1 MGSSLRRKT
10 PRPRKGDSEPLSSSS
25 ASPYSA
31 GSKCSRAQE
40 SDPDGLRTLRYN
52 RGGAERYWGVAKW
65 QGTGFWSRDRRFES
79 CRPSPSA
86 RQPEGSLSR
95 PMSEGGTSPP
105 IFAVVLAAGKGTRMK
120 SNRAKVLHTLCGVPM
135 INYVIEATRPL
146 VPERLLVVVGHQA
159 ELVEAVLPEDA
170 EPVLQREQRGTGD
183 AVRVALRAIDEEE
196 KGVLL
201 VVNGDGPLISDRT
214 LGELVERHRSAGVG
228 ATVLVAE
235 LEDPS
240 GLGRVVEDAGVV
252 RIVEERDATEI
263 ERGIGLVNLGLYAFK
278 LSEVRDAIER
288 VEADNGQDE
297 LYLTDVLEII
307 GRRSRAVTYRLKD
320 LEEANLVNDRSQLA
334 RAEEILRRRILD
346 AHMRDGVTVRDPV
359 STHIEASVEIGR
371 DTVILPGTFLR
382 GNTKIGS
389 DCVVGPSTD
398 LLDTVVEDGARV
410 EHSVG
415 RGAEVGEGATVGP
428 YAFLRPGTVLGP
440 EAKVGAYC
448 EVKNSR
454 VGKGSKVPHLSYVGD
469 AEIGED
475 ANLGA
480 GTITANYDGV
490 KKNRTTIGDG
500 AFTGVNTNLIAPVTI
515 GEGAYL
521 GAGSVVNKDIPP
533 GKLAVGM
540 PARVIRD
547 APEFLRKAS
556 KSEDAEGERPESETE
571 D

>member
-1 MGSSLRRKT
+1 
-10 PRPRKGDSEPLSSSS
+10 
-25 ASPYSA
+25 
-31 GSKCSRAQE
+31 
-40 SDPDGLRTLRYN
+40 
-52 RGGAERYWGVAKW
+52 
-65 QGTGFWSRDRRFES
+65 
-79 CRPSPSA
+79 
-86 RQPEGSLSR
+86 
-95 PMSEGGTSPP
+95 MSEGGTLPP

-135 INYVIEATRPL
+135 VNYVIEAIKPL
-146 VPERLLVVVGHQA
+146 LPERLLVVVGHQA
-159 ELVEAVLPEDA
+159 GLVEAVLPEDA
-170 EPVLQREQRGTGD
+170 ESILQKEQLGTGD
-183 AVRVALRAIDEEE
+183 AVRVALGILGGEEE
-196 KGVLL
+196 GVLL
-201 VVNGDGPLISDRT
+201 VVNGDGPLISERT

-235 LEDPS
+235 LDDPG

-252 RIVEERDATEI
+252 RIVEERDATED
-263 ERGIGLVNLGLYAFK
+263 EREIKLVNLGLYAFD
-278 LSEVRDAIER
+278 LSEIRDAIGR
-288 VEADNGQDE
+288 VASENDQGE

-307 GRRSRAVTYRLKD
+307 GRRSRAVTYRLKNP
-320 LEEANLVNDRSQLA
+320 EEANLVNDRSQLA

-371 DTVILPGTFLR
+371 DTVILPGSFLR

-389 DCVVGPSTD
+389 DCVIGPSAD
-398 LLDTVVEDGARV
+398 LLDTVVGDGALV

-415 RGAEVGEGATVGP
+415 RGAQVGEGANVGP
-428 YAFLRPGTVLGP
+428 YAFLRPGTMLGP
-440 EAKVGAYC
+440 NAKVGAYC
-448 EVKNSR
+448 EVKNTQ
-454 VGKGSKVPHLSYVGD
+454 VGRGSKVPHLSYVGD

-490 KKNRTTIGDG
+490 KKNRTRIGDRV
-500 AFTGVNTNLIAPVTI
+500 FTGINTNLIAPVTI
-515 GEGAYL
+515 GDDAYL

-547 APEFLRKAS
+547 APGRARK
-556 KSEDAEGERPESETE
+556 ERDRPETETE